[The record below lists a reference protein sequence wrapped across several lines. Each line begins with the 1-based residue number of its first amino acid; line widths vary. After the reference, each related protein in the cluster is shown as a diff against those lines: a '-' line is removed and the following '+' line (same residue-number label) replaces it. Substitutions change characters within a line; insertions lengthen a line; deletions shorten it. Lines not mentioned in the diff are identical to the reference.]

1 MRRAPLSR
9 LASFV
14 LALLMLGGGGSLPL
28 LDALLDHAG
37 GGAGAPAV
45 HYCSTD
51 GTPSHAERCTLGVP
65 LPVAIPDARRP
76 ERIVTSLP
84 VVPAA
89 AKLISAP
96 AGARPHSPD
105 RSRAPPTL
113 SV

>member
-1 MRRAPLSR
+1 MRRSRFAR
-9 LASFV
+9 LASLLLTV
-14 LALLMLGGGGSLPL
+14 LMLGGGGSLPV
-28 LDALLDHAG
+28 LDALLDHAAG
-37 GGAGAPAV
+37 GRGAPAV

-84 VVPAA
+84 TLPAA
-89 AKLISAP
+89 VRPIAAP
-96 AGARPHSPD
+96 ATGRSHSPD
-105 RSRAPPTL
+105 RSRAPPSL